1 MVYPHVERGVWV
13 GASIIKN
20 IKELGKI
27 QRPEVRVMKEYI
39 TEY

>member
-1 MVYPHVERGVWV
+1 MVYPSVERGIQV
-13 GASIIKN
+13 GASTIKD

-27 QRPEVRVMKEYI
+27 QRPEVRVMKEYT